1 MKNTSRPAVKLF
13 SNQKLRPKSNLLP
26 SNTYLREK
34 QKQHSKINEILY
46 TKLETQEYM
55 KSPLFNDEEVNTLH
69 ALRCRAVNVKA
80 NLKNKYGG
88 DLLCLKNEDNQ
99 IHILECPELTK
110 RLKNSEIYNNK
121 CTYQDLFA
129 NHKLQ
134 KPITHLFVMLINIR
148 NNLLD
153 KNLCKIADPS
163 TSSQVLVDSDDLLPS
178 IVHYSLGK

>member
-1 MKNTSRPAVKLF
+1 
-13 SNQKLRPKSNLLP
+13 
-26 SNTYLREK
+26 
-34 QKQHSKINEILY
+34 
-46 TKLETQEYM
+46 M
-55 KSPLFNDEEVNTLH
+55 KSPLFNDEEVKTLH
-69 ALRCRAVNVKA
+69 ALRCISVNVMA
-80 NLKNKYGG
+80 NLKNKYGS
-88 DLLCLKNEDNQ
+88 DLLCPLCPKNEDNQ
-99 IHILECPELTK
+99 LHILECPELTK
-110 RLKNSEIYNNK
+110 RLKNSEFHDNK

-178 IVHYSLGK
+178 IVHYSLGKLNNK

>member
-1 MKNTSRPAVKLF
+1 
-13 SNQKLRPKSNLLP
+13 
-26 SNTYLREK
+26 
-34 QKQHSKINEILY
+34 
-46 TKLETQEYM
+46 M
-55 KSPLFNDEEVNTLH
+55 KSPLFNYEEVKTLH
-69 ALRCRAVNVKA
+69 SLRCRSVNV
-80 NLKNKYGG
+80 NQPGNMYGS
-88 DLLCLKNEDNQ
+88 DLLCPLCLKNEDNQ
-99 IHILECPELTK
+99 LHILECPELTK
-110 RLKNSEIYNNK
+110 RLKNSVIHNNK
-121 CTYQDLFA
+121 YTYQDLFA